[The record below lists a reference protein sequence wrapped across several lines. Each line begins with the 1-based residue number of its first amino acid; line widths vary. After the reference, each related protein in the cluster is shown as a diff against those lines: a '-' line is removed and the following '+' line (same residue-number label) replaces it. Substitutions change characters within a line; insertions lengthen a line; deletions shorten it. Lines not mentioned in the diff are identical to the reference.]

1 MTATE
6 PIQAPT
12 VVELEPGSGRLINS
26 WGAGLFLVPHSV
38 TVDSHDNVWLGDVGR
53 HQIFKFTHD
62 GRLLLTVGER
72 RVPGWD
78 GSHFNEPADVTVLD
92 DGSFYVSDGYVNSRV
107 AHFAADGRF
116 LNEWGAKGNA
126 PGQFLIPHGI
136 ARDASGRVYVA
147 DRQNSRLQVFNS
159 TGKFLKAWPGF
170 PRTGRIFDVAISP
183 TGRIYLASTDGSD
196 AVVVL
201 DAELNQI
208 EHIPFDS
215 TRVTTAHQIAVQGDT
230 VIYLADTGGNRIL
243 KFVRQ

>member
-6 PIQAPT
+6 RIQAPT

-126 PGQFLIPHGI
+126 PRQFLIPHGI
-136 ARDASGRVYVA
+136 AWDASGRVYVA
-147 DRQNSRLQVFNS
+147 DRQNSRLQVFDS